1 MTKCAD
7 VVVIGGGLIGT
18 AVFYTLAKAG
28 VKVILAEA
36 KDVASGTSS
45 HCDGNVFVSDKMP
58 GYDAYLAKRS
68 QDLYPIVAS
77 EIDYDFEWSREG
89 SLLVMENDREMA
101 AAVKYCKGLGDCGI
115 PIRMLNERE
124 IHMEEPNLADSVIGA
139 IDTLCDGSVY
149 PPGLCYALVH
159 GAKQLGAEVM
169 THTKVIGIDRGANG
183 QIEKVRTTNGDI
195 LTNTVVN
202 AAGIWAKE
210 VGAMVGLTIP
220 IEPRQG
226 QILVAE
232 QTFQVAR
239 RKVVEFGYLMAKFQ
253 GGDYKRDVDEDIE
266 AYGVAMV
273 FEPTHHNNFLIG
285 SSRRFVGWDTNC
297 DFNVIRALAKR
308 AQHFFPV
315 LKDIK
320 IIRTY
325 AGLRP
330 YTPDHFPIV
339 SDTEVPGFYIS
350 AGHEGDGVSLA
361 LVTGE
366 IITRMIRNEKQEI
379 DIEKLSFKRYC

>member
-1 MTKCAD
+1 MAKRAD

-18 AVFYTLAKAG
+18 AVLYTLAKAG
-28 VKVILAEA
+28 LKVLLAEA
-36 KDVASGTSS
+36 DDIAAGTSS

-68 QDLYPIVAS
+68 QDLYPIVAD
-77 EIDYDFEWSREG
+77 EIDYGFEWTREG
-89 SLLVMENDREMA
+89 SLLIMENDAEMA
-101 AAVKYCKGLGDCGI
+101 AAEKYCQGLADCGI
-115 PIRMLNERE
+115 PIRMLDKRE
-124 IHMEEPNLADSVIGA
+124 IHEQEPNLADSVVGA

-159 GAKQLGAEVM
+159 GAKRLGAEVM
-169 THTKVIGIDRGANG
+169 THAKVIGIDRGLDG
-183 QIEKVRTTNGDI
+183 RIEKVRTTKGDI
-195 LTNTVVN
+195 LTDTVVN

-210 VGAMVGLTIP
+210 IGAMVGLKIP

-226 QILVAE
+226 QILVGE
-232 QTFQVAR
+232 QTFQIAR
-239 RKVVEFGYLMAKFQ
+239 RKVVEFGYLMVKLQ
-253 GGDYKRDVDEDIE
+253 GGEYKRDVDDDIE
-266 AYGVAMV
+266 EYGVAMV
-273 FEPTHHNNFLIG
+273 FEPTHDNNFLIG
-285 SSRRFVGWDTNC
+285 SSRRFVDWDMNC
-297 DFNVIRALAKR
+297 DFNVMRALAKR
-308 AQHFFPV
+308 AEHFFPV
-315 LKDIK
+315 LKDVK

-325 AGLRP
+325 TGLRP

-366 IITRMIRNEKQEI
+366 IITRMIQGQPQGI